1 VAAELVWPAE
11 AACTADPAAGAALV
25 FPAEEPEEPHPEAG
39 PVVAA
44 CNPAGSGLMAADS
57 GVDSAWAPADHSA
70 ATADLVVD
78 SSADLAA
85 GHSAE
90 QAGCSAGPAAD
101 YPDAPAADR
110 SAGHDQAGSFAADS
124 ASVAADRSAEQAG
137 CSAGPAADYPDAPAA
152 DRLDDHDPAGS
163 SVADSVSVAVDSS
176 AEQAGCSADPAAE
189 YLDALAA
196 DRLDDHDPARSS
208 EADSACS
215 PAGCLAER
223 AFPLA
228 APVAAGPGV
237 HSDLRQADSDSVDC
251 PAAARPRADI
261 PAPPQPDSHAAFRS
275 VADSAGYCAAGPG
288 SPARPETDSDPVDR
302 GRSDSDVR
310 GPQPLYVQATASAE
324 APAAPEV
331 QPVLP
336 SVLRQS
342 PAHVD

>member
-85 GHSAE
+85 GH
-90 QAGCSAGPAAD
+90 
-101 YPDAPAADR
+101 
-110 SAGHDQAGSFAADS
+110 
-124 ASVAADRSAEQAG
+124 SAEQAG